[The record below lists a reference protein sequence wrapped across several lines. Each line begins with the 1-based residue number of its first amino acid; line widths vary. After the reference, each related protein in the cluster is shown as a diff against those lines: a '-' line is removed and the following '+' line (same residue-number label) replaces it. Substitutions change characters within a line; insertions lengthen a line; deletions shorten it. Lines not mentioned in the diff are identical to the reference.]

1 MISTK
6 SHIRVRYAETDQMGF
21 VYYGVYAQY
30 YEIGRVDL
38 IRQLGFSY
46 KHIESQGIWLPVSNL
61 KIEYLNPAYYDE
73 LLTLT
78 TTINELPKG
87 IRIPFTYALHNA
99 QNVCLNTGFVELAC
113 INSVSKR
120 PCKLP
125 NWFVKALE
133 PHFNLKAPVI

>member
-6 SHIRVRYAETDQMGF
+6 SYIRVRYAETDQMGF

-30 YEIGRVDL
+30 YEIGRVEL

-46 KHIESQGIWLPVSNL
+46 KEMESRGIWLPVRNFN
-61 KIEYLNPAYYDE
+61 IEYLNPAYYDE
-73 LLTLT
+73 VLTLT
-78 TTINELPKG
+78 TTLHELPKG
-87 IRIPFTYALHNA
+87 IRIPFTYTLHNA

-113 INSVSKR
+113 INSVTKK

-125 NWFVKALE
+125 HWFVQALE
-133 PHFNLKAPVI
+133 PHFKL